1 VTIQELARRSDEAPD
16 PTAIEQV
23 AGRLTAEL
31 GVALSTVTIALGV
44 RAGWWAALAGAGP
57 LTPAEL
63 AGRVGTAEAYAREW
77 CRTQAAGGYL
87 RYDAGTFELPAEVAA
102 VLVHGPMG
110 ELVDAAIDILAA
122 TGTRLD
128 AFAQAFRT
136 GTGFGWDERTPEH
149 WAGVDRFTAAAMAP
163 DFLPTVLG
171 AVAGVPERLAA
182 GGSVLDVGCGFGR
195 PTIWLAQA
203 FPAARMVGCDF
214 HDASIAAA
222 RRAAAAAGIADR
234 VSFEVAPATRAPEGP
249 HDVVVFVDS
258 LHDLGDPVGAL
269 TRAREV
275 LAPGGAV
282 LLVEAMAADDVE
294 GNLNPV
300 GRMFYAVS
308 TMFCTPTAIAQKDI
322 AQEGTA
328 LGTLAGPAVLTDVAR
343 AAGFGTVRVV
353 PVEAPFNLVL
363 ELRP

>member
-1 VTIQELARRSDEAPD
+1 VTIQEASAHRTEPTPVD
-16 PTAIEQV
+16 PAAIEEI

-31 GVALSTVTIALGV
+31 GITLSAMTIALGV

-57 LTPAEL
+57 LTPAQL
-63 AGRVGTAEAYAREW
+63 AARVGTAEAYAREW

-87 RYDAGTFELPAEVAA
+87 RHDTGTFELPDEVAA
-102 VLVHGPMG
+102 VLVHSPMG
-110 ELVDAAIDILAA
+110 GLVDAAVDMLAA
-122 TGTRLD
+122 TGRRFP
-128 AFAQAFRT
+128 AFTQAFRT
-136 GTGFGWDERTPEH
+136 GAGFGWDERDPEH
-149 WAGVDRFTAAAMAP
+149 WDGVDRFTAAALAP
-163 DFLPTVLG
+163 EFLPTTLG
-171 AVAGVPERLAA
+171 SLDGVADRLAA

-195 PTIWLAQA
+195 PTIWMAQA
-203 FPAARMVGCDF
+203 FPAARVTGCDF

-222 RRAAAAAGIADR
+222 RRAAATAGVADR
-234 VSFEVAPATRAPEGP
+234 VTFEVASATEAPEGP

-258 LHDLGDPVGAL
+258 LHDLGDPIGAL

-282 LLVEAMAADDVE
+282 LLVEPMAADEVE

-308 TMFCTPTAIAQKDI
+308 TMFCTPTAVAQGD
-322 AQEGTA
+322 TA
-328 LGTLAGPAVLTDVAR
+328 LGTLAGRAVLTDVAT
-343 AAGFGTVRVV
+343 AAGFGTVRTV